1 MQPSQM
7 MTSRELCVAE
17 DSPGLPAWKRPCGS
31 RGVGS
36 WRGAHLA
43 MLVVRPFGRCSSSL
57 VFPAPPSMIPLPVI
71 RGVFHPPLAR
81 PAPEGT
87 ARCEPLTFAPLRS
100 FHPSP
105 WPIQRPSLL
114 GSSTRPGTEIPD
126 DVPLRP
132 SIDIRPSVHSRADPR
147 VVASASR
154 VPPPKSRSVLVVSHH
169 LDGFLR
175 CVVCGLVASRCQ
187 SWGPPRCYPR
197 CRTVPLEEL
206 LADSRSASP
215 RSLPPCRSYRLR
227 GLAPSSSLVSP
238 PAVAS

>member
-1 MQPSQM
+1 
-7 MTSRELCVAE
+7 
-17 DSPGLPAWKRPCGS
+17 LPAWKRPCGS
-31 RGVGS
+31 RGVDS

-43 MLVVRPFGRCSSSL
+43 MLVVRPFGRCS
-57 VFPAPPSMIPLPVI
+57 
-71 RGVFHPPLAR
+71 
-81 PAPEGT
+81 
-87 ARCEPLTFAPLRS
+87 RS
-100 FHPSP
+100 FGLPCSP
-105 WPIQRPSLL
+105 LDDPVAGSSA
-114 GSSTRPGTEIPD
+114 GSSTFRSPARLPKEPPDANLSPSPHFGAFTLRPGRFNGLLSWVRPHGPVRIPD

-154 VPPPKSRSVLVVSHH
+154 VPPSKSRSVLVVSHH

-197 CRTVPLEEL
+197 CRTVPLEEF

-227 GLAPSSSLVSP
+227 GFAPSSSLVSP

>member
-1 MQPSQM
+1 
-7 MTSRELCVAE
+7 L
-17 DSPGLPAWKRPCGS
+17 
-31 RGVGS
+31 
-36 WRGAHLA
+36 
-43 MLVVRPFGRCSSSL
+43 
-57 VFPAPPSMIPLPVI
+57 
-71 RGVFHPPLAR
+71 PLAR
-81 PAPEGT
+81 SAPEGT
-87 ARCEPLTFAPLRS
+87 SRCEPLTFAPLRS
-100 FHPSP
+100 FHPSH

-114 GSSTRPGTEIPD
+114 GSSTRSGNASAARSELCERSARLPD

-197 CRTVPLEEL
+197 CRTVPLEEF